1 RRFQKNQNDCVFT
14 VLSLLPTLEEQI
26 LNEFD
31 IEADWEKL
39 QKTRDLEKKLREES
53 KKEKELKN
61 SVISLDT
68 SVDSLSSLSQSEE
81 FLLVLDKKQKQ
92 IIWENI
98 KTKSFVRTFVSL
110 YCMTLLTLLSHIQLN
125 LLGRF
130 TYISSVSAL
139 NESEP
144 AIQLQHEGQQADE
157 EYLNPQVKRMFL
169 SSSWWLLHCGWK
181 KCTQRV
187 QKVVDEYVSSITL
200 QSSLNYY
207 DTQEL
212 LHKLRQSIE
221 YEECDLPISYRE
233 WMLPDTEEEELEYL
247 KETGFEMDNE
257 TSTIALR
264 KLLDETKDYIDS
276 PDFQRVLDS
285 CLDEVF
291 ATFNQNTF
299 GHSLL
304 PNLEAGVSCIKEVS
318 SAEAQI
324 IEQEKSVTLAKI
336 LPVMSSQAHLV
347 FAGNE
352 YLNGFTHTKELEMFC
367 AMIYTQYDKEL
378 DALK

>member
-1 RRFQKNQNDCVFT
+1 
-14 VLSLLPTLEEQI
+14 
-26 LNEFD
+26 
-31 IEADWEKL
+31 
-39 QKTRDLEKKLREES
+39 
-53 KKEKELKN
+53 
-61 SVISLDT
+61 
-68 SVDSLSSLSQSEE
+68 
-81 FLLVLDKKQKQ
+81 
-92 IIWENI
+92 
-98 KTKSFVRTFVSL
+98 
-110 YCMTLLTLLSHIQLN
+110 MTLLTLLSHIQLN

-130 TYISSVSAL
+130 TYIWSVSAL
-139 NESEP
+139 NKSEP
-144 AIQLQHEGQQADE
+144 TIQLQHEGQQADE
-157 EYLNPQVKRMFL
+157 GYLNPQVERMFL

-221 YEECDLPISYRE
+221 YDECGLPISYRE

-247 KETGFEMDNE
+247 KATGFEMNNE
-257 TSTIALR
+257 TSTITLR

-276 PDFQRVLDS
+276 PDFQRVLDN

-324 IEQEKSVTLAKI
+324 IEQGKSVTLAKI
-336 LPVMSSQAHLV
+336 LPIMSSQAHLI

-352 YLNGFTHTKELEMFC
+352 YLNGFTYTKELEVFC
-367 AMIYTQYDKEL
+367 AMIYTQYDQEL